1 MMKIIIACLLIAL
14 LLTIATPVSA
24 ATPKGTCSFYV
35 KGKSVKVIVTGHA
48 FLYHN
53 GRYIRTLSDGVWVAG
68 PLVKGET
75 AYNWR
80 CQ

>member
-1 MMKIIIACLLIAL
+1 MKTIAACLIIAI

-24 ATPKGTCSFYV
+24 APKGTCSFYI

-68 PLVKGET
+68 PLGKGET